1 MRLIKSL
8 MLVAA
13 CLCSM
18 NASAFCFVQ
27 AGERYHLDP
36 MLLEAIAMQ
45 ESSLNP
51 RITNDN
57 GPRLG
62 KDYGL
67 MQINSRHIP
76 ELVRMGVIRSPQDL
90 LNDPCLNVQIGSWIL
105 AKHLRTCGVNWHC
118 LGSYNAGFS
127 DKNAGKREHYAN
139 LIYNLYVRVNRLQK
153 IKG

>member
-1 MRLIKSL
+1 MRIIKSL
-8 MLVAA
+8 MLVAI

-18 NASAFCFVQ
+18 NANAFCFVQ

-67 MQINSRHIP
+67 MQINSMHIP
-76 ELVRMGVIRSPQDL
+76 EIVRMGVIRSPLDL
-90 LNDPCLNVQIGSWIL
+90 LNDPCLNVQVGAWIL
-105 AKHLRTCGVNWHC
+105 ARHLRTCGVNWHC

-127 DKNAGKREHYAN
+127 ARNASKREHYSN
-139 LIYNLYVRVNRLQK
+139 LIYNLYIRLSRSK
-153 IKG
+153 K

>member
-8 MLVAA
+8 ILVAV

-57 GPRLG
+57 GPQLG

-76 ELVRMGVIRSPQDL
+76 ELVRMGLSAPR
-90 LNDPCLNVQIGSWIL
+90 
-105 AKHLRTCGVNWHC
+105 R
-118 LGSYNAGFS
+118 
-127 DKNAGKREHYAN
+127 
-139 LIYNLYVRVNRLQK
+139 IY
-153 IKG
+153 

>member
-8 MLVAA
+8 ILVAV

-51 RITNDN
+51 PDH
-57 GPRLG
+57 
-62 KDYGL
+62 
-67 MQINSRHIP
+67 Q
-76 ELVRMGVIRSPQDL
+76 
-90 LNDPCLNVQIGSWIL
+90 
-105 AKHLRTCGVNWHC
+105 
-118 LGSYNAGFS
+118 
-127 DKNAGKREHYAN
+127 
-139 LIYNLYVRVNRLQK
+139 
-153 IKG
+153 